1 MYEQISAKDNKIIE
15 LSEEVVAL
23 KRQVWD
29 LEEGLKEKDEI
40 ISARTAAVGLASA
53 SIAAKG
59 LDNHSVMLIII
70 ETKLAGRDTLEQLE
84 DTRLEL
90 RRVQTSWSSD
100 QAGWRREREE
110 ARIAL
115 ESSQQKLNSLQD
127 LSRRLEQSKEELA
140 GKNQDLRQQI
150 TGLEE
155 EVAMVKSR
163 AREDKILL
171 EARIEEVE
179 EQKAAVEEKMI
190 KKEEIFQEKLG
201 KLRARKKGE
210 KSRSVEERVGSLESA
225 LAEAEEE
232 KGSLQLRLVE
242 LEDIAGEYVMVTL

>member
-1 MYEQISAKDNKIIE
+1 MP
-15 LSEEVVAL
+15 
-23 KRQVWD
+23 
-29 LEEGLKEKDEI
+29 
-40 ISARTAAVGLASA
+40 ASLPKVFIHN
-53 SIAAKG
+53 SRLLTLHFTDG
-59 LDNHSVMLIII
+59 LIIP
-70 ETKLAGRDTLEQLE
+70 GRDTLEQLE

-163 AREDKILL
+163 SRFVY
-171 EARIEEVE
+171 RI
-179 EQKAAVEEKMI
+179 
-190 KKEEIFQEKLG
+190 FLCC
-201 KLRARKKGE
+201 L
-210 KSRSVEERVGSLESA
+210 
-225 LAEAEEE
+225 
-232 KGSLQLRLVE
+232 
-242 LEDIAGEYVMVTL
+242 